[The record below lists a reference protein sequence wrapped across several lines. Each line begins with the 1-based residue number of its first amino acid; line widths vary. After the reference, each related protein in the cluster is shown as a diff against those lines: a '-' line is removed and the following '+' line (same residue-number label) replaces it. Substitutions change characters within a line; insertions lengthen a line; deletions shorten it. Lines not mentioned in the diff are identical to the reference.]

1 MGREKEKQTLNNKKG
16 MEKKQKE
23 KFKFKETHCRVERG
37 ELVRATKH
45 GVAGTAVL
53 SLSLSILFFAQIVTD
68 HRKGV
73 RGMVLNFEY
82 GLFVIEAGLA
92 GGSSGFRPALPTLT
106 S

>member
-53 SLSLSILFFAQIVTD
+53 SLSLDSFFLHKLLQITG
-68 HRKGV
+68 R
-73 RGMVLNFEY
+73 EC
-82 GLFVIEAGLA
+82 EAW
-92 GGSSGFRPALPTLT
+92 S
-106 S
+106 